1 MSFIYL
7 HFILIAKMSKAPF
20 PGNLQHPYWPYLA
33 HQYIWCQY
41 FWQKKPASD
50 VIPAALCQDI
60 PGQLYKRKVPEYLT
74 MKVVHFAKIKS
85 QDWIM
90 KISQSVSLFLSV
102 FISTA
107 QLNVILGRSVPSFGI
122 HCRIRHANWQSAI
135 ANWRQAPQCPACSL
149 WHWWHHSKSLI
160 SRCISIYTDLILRV
174 FKTAVG
180 TSLENNLAP
189 QRHSTAWQ

>member
-122 HCRIRHANWQSAI
+122 HCRIQHANW
-135 ANWRQAPQCPACSL
+135 
-149 WHWWHHSKSLI
+149 
-160 SRCISIYTDLILRV
+160 
-174 FKTAVG
+174 
-180 TSLENNLAP
+180 
-189 QRHSTAWQ
+189 